1 MTDNQTEPKPQYTGK
16 RSPALTL
23 TCILTLLWSGFTL
36 LGALMAYGLYYD
48 LPLIMQQAEYGDQE
62 KLILEMIQNSKREFF
77 LIIAL
82 LNALSFI
89 GAILMW
95 KLKKVGFH
103 FYTTAQLLILVVPF
117 FLVAGY
123 SVSLPNAIITV
134 VFIAAYAVNMPQM
147 R

>member
-1 MTDNQTEPKPQYTGK
+1 
-16 RSPALTL
+16 
-23 TCILTLLWSGFTL
+23 
-36 LGALMAYGLYYD
+36 MAYGLYYD